1 MKGSPQL
8 SFEQLEESLSQ
19 LGGISIV
26 DPQARTRF
34 REIASVLQTAEP
46 TRGSLA
52 KLIGEQ
58 PQLVPIL
65 GLVVGLSQ
73 ESLKNILRHR
83 LGTSGWTG
91 LARRRS
97 TDVIDLLDQDFHLLI
112 QLDKERA
119 TKWDYVD
126 ILMERAGSRGLAG
139 RAITRGRALEDKVE
153 SLVGEEGLNLE
164 YKVRTR
170 FTGTAGR
177 TTSCDIAIPSG
188 GERALIVIAVKGF
201 DSTGSKLS
209 DAVREIES
217 MAEVRQPRQ
226 FVYAVVDGIGW
237 KSRRADLRR
246 IYGLW
251 AKQMIDGVYP
261 LAYFDDFRTEL
272 ETAAR
277 RLGLLV

>member
-1 MKGSPQL
+1 VKGSPQL

-26 DPQARTRF
+26 DPQVRTRF
-34 REIASVLQTAEP
+34 RQIASVLKTAEL
-46 TRGSLA
+46 TRASLA
-52 KLIGEQ
+52 KLIAEQ

-73 ESLKNILRHR
+73 ESLKNTLRHR
-83 LGTSGWTG
+83 LGTTGWTG

-97 TDVIDLLDQDFHLLI
+97 TDVIHLLDEDFHLLV
-112 QLDKERA
+112 QLDRERA

-126 ILMERAGSRGLAG
+126 VLMERAGSRGLAG
-139 RAITRGRALEDKVE
+139 RAISRGRALEDKVE
-153 SLVGEEGLNLE
+153 SLVGQDGLNLE

-177 TTSCDIAIPSG
+177 NASCDIAIPSG
-188 GERALIVIAVKGF
+188 GDKALIVIAVKGF

-217 MAEVRQPRQ
+217 MAEVGSRVSSSMRSSTGS
-226 FVYAVVDGIGW
+226 DGKAGGPT
-237 KSRRADLRR
+237 SVAFTVF
-246 IYGLW
+246 GPS
-251 AKQMIDGVYP
+251 G
-261 LAYFDDFRTEL
+261 
-272 ETAAR
+272 
-277 RLGLLV
+277 